1 MSDQSSDEDI
11 ASVLKQARTIAI
23 VGMSPKEDR
32 PSWGVARFLI
42 SQGYR
47 IIPINPGHAGA
58 MMLDEV
64 VYADLESIPA
74 DITVDMVDIF
84 RRTEAVPAVVD
95 EALTHLPGLRSIW
108 MQLGISHAEAA
119 AKARKA
125 GVMVIE
131 DRCPKIELPRLGASA
146 YSA

>member
-95 EALTHLPGLRSIW
+95 EALTHLPSLRSIW

>member
-32 PSWGVARFLI
+32 PSWGVARFLK